1 MFSYN
6 ENNRSETHLLHF
18 SRSALRVSP
27 RGGGAA
33 APGKERRHR
42 PATARR
48 APPEPHPHGRARH
61 GTARLPAA
69 CGPADLGAER
79 PNGFAPPRDA
89 SLTFLVQ
96 FSHFICGPSG
106 AALARPDRRGC
117 GTGAVRA
124 AHRPPR
130 PVPVRPR
137 ALCCR
142 SPALLPR
149 PGRAALPPAAN
160 AAPGAGWPRRAPH
173 VLRGAPRIRPAAGGH
188 RAPPASRPR
197 LHRGD
202 GRADGA
208 GSRRTG
214 HRTWPQSLA
223 FPPGR
228 GAVSAP
234 RRRQPPARRLPAPPR
249 GGAHCGPEPRHVAAA
264 AAAAA
269 RAPAVGRARNGGPRR
284 APASPRRRAQSA
296 LRERGVPGCASASE
310 PRPSVRP
317 SGTGSRSD
325 VAFPQPRL
333 SCSFPLQR
341 WANRSLSEAAA
352 SNHTIT
358 VMSTNGT
365 AVGKL
370 ETLCALRALDVTA
383 QAPSQRSCL

>member
-1 MFSYN
+1 MFPYN

-69 CGPADLGAER
+69 CGPADLGAGGPTDSPR
-79 PNGFAPPRDA
+79 RGTPRSPFWCSSRTSFAVPPGRL
-89 SLTFLVQ
+89 SHGLTA
-96 FSHFICGPSG
+96 G
-106 AALARPDRRGC
+106 AAGQEQSEPRTA
-117 GTGAVRA
+117 
-124 AHRPPR
+124 R

-269 RAPAVGRARNGGPRR
+269 AARAPAVGRARNGGPRR

-325 VAFPQPRL
+325 VAFPQLRL

-383 QAPSQRSCL
+383 QAPSQCSCL

>member
-130 PVPVRPR
+130 PGPAPRP
-137 ALCCR
+137 
-142 SPALLPR
+142 LLPF
-149 PGRAALPPAAN
+149 PCPPPAAGEGRSPSRSQCGPRGGVAPPRPSRAPRGTADPSRCGRAPRSARL
-160 AAPGAGWPRRAPH
+160 AAPAPPRRRESGRGREPQN
-173 VLRGAPRIRPAAGGH
+173 GAPYLAAKPRVPAGA
-188 RAPPASRPR
+188 RSRLSAASPTASRP
-197 LHRGD
+197 
-202 GRADGA
+202 
-208 GSRRTG
+208 
-214 HRTWPQSLA
+214 
-223 FPPGR
+223 PP
-228 GAVSAP
+228 P
-234 RRRQPPARRLPAPPR
+234 RPPARR
-249 GGAHCGPEPRHVAAA
+249 
-264 AAAAA
+264 
-269 RAPAVGRARNGGPRR
+269 
-284 APASPRRRAQSA
+284 
-296 LRERGVPGCASASE
+296 
-310 PRPSVRP
+310 
-317 SGTGSRSD
+317 GS
-325 VAFPQPRL
+325 L
-333 SCSFPLQR
+333 
-341 WANRSLSEAAA
+341 W
-352 SNHTIT
+352 T
-358 VMSTNGT
+358 
-365 AVGKL
+365 
-370 ETLCALRALDVTA
+370 
-383 QAPSQRSCL
+383 